1 VRRSSPTGGYAQK
14 KIAEIPSDEKRTPL
28 SLPKEDHMA
37 FSAGY
42 RHKTAWLQA
51 QESLGKKRE
60 CTMHCILGPNNMSDF
75 DRQQMAMDVISGIL
89 YWGSEHR
96 EFDVAIKWLAEFMKY
111 LCGFTTQD
119 EEDWLENLC
128 NSYYIDLP
136 GKGKASKYIKCSKSM
151 SRRNTRKYLFSERGS
166 MNIPDFFV

>member
-1 VRRSSPTGGYAQK
+1 MLRKRSRKSLLTKREHHYHYQR
-14 KIAEIPSDEKRTPL
+14 KIIWHSVQDIDIRQ
-28 SLPKEDHMA
+28 HG
-37 FSAGY
+37 F
-42 RHKTAWLQA
+42 QA

-111 LCGFTTQD
+111 LWFSQHKMKRTG
-119 EEDWLENLC
+119 WKIYA

>member
-1 VRRSSPTGGYAQK
+1 MRRSSPTGGYAQK

-111 LCGFTTQD
+111 LWFH
-119 EEDWLENLC
+119 
-128 NSYYIDLP
+128 
-136 GKGKASKYIKCSKSM
+136 
-151 SRRNTRKYLFSERGS
+151 NTR
-166 MNIPDFFV
+166 